1 MVNIMKK
8 KLFLSIPLLLILCG
22 CAVTEEKINLLASP
36 GMETQTELFPH
47 STFLP
52 YSKVFKSYKS
62 AWLVKNPAQ
71 QQALFSVLRGVKLD
85 SNGIYELR
93 MRYSGQERDRF
104 ILHGYELKNGE
115 IKKAQVLLNT
125 TSYLNVNGAVE
136 YRKPFAVSPDCEEFL
151 TSMTFINS
159 GKKGH
164 ATELLI
170 EELSICRIGTM
181 KTAFPGLGKINYASE
196 YDFSK
201 HPEGDFQKIR
211 KGLGPDA
218 KKWSDVKAEVVK
230 VDGEKVLHILRKP
243 ENYIYPY
250 IDLKPFLTDPQYHF
264 IKFSFKAR
272 GKGSIKPG
280 LWWNRKTLSFD
291 YYHGKEVKLSDNWQE
306 ITLIHPCM
314 TPDVKNAAV
323 SFTSSG
329 HGEFWIKDIA
339 VNCL

>member
-1 MVNIMKK
+1 MKK
-8 KLFLSIPLLLILCG
+8 KLFFFIPLFLVLSG
-22 CAVTEEKINLLASP
+22 CAVTEEKTDLLSHP
-36 GMETQTELFPH
+36 GMETQSDLFP
-47 STFLP
+47 SSIFLP
-52 YSKVFKSYKS
+52 YSKVFQPYKS
-62 AWLVKNPAQ
+62 AWLVKNPAR
-71 QQALFSVLRGVKLD
+71 QQAIFSVLRGVKLD

-93 MRYSGQERDRF
+93 MRYSGQEQGHF
-104 ILHGYELKNGE
+104 TLHGYELKNGE
-115 IKKAQVLLNT
+115 ILKAQVLLNT
-125 TSYLNVNGAVE
+125 MSYLNVNGVVE
-136 YRKPFAVSPDCEEFL
+136 YRKPFAVSPDCEQFL
-151 TSMTFINS
+151 SSLTLRNP
-159 GKKGH
+159 GRNGH

-181 KTAFPGLGKINYASE
+181 KTALPGLGRINYASE
-196 YDFSK
+196 YDFSR

-211 KGLGPDA
+211 KGLGVNA

-250 IDLKPFLTDPQYHF
+250 FELKPFLTDPRYHF
-264 IKFSFKAR
+264 IKLTFKVK

-280 LWWNRKTLSFD
+280 LWWKRETLSFD
-291 YYHGKEVKLSDNWQE
+291 YYHGKEVKLTDDWQDVS
-306 ITLIHPCM
+306 LIHPCM

-329 HGEFWIKDIA
+329 HGEFWIKDIS